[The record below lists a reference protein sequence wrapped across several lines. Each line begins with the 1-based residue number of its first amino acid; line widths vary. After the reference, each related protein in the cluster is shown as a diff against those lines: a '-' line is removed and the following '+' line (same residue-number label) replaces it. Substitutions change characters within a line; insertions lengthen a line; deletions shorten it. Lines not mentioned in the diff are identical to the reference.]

1 MSGHPDGAALAAEV
15 ARRLAERRG
24 EWAVV
29 GLGRSGVAAA
39 RLLRAM
45 GLPVY
50 ASDGGDTPALR
61 DAAEGAARAG
71 ADVAVGGHDLARIAR
86 AAVVVASPGIPPAAP
101 PLAAAHGARVPVV
114 SEVELA
120 LRCLPALRYVAITGT
135 NGKTTVTAM
144 TAQLLRAL
152 GHDAEAVGNIGTP
165 VSELALRDRP
175 PTWAAI
181 EVSSFQLHDTP
192 GILPDAGVLTTLS
205 PDHLDRYPS
214 LEAYY
219 ADKRRLFANASD
231 RSQWVTTADNADVD
245 ALVAGIAGHWHRF
258 TTAEPRSAGVAAWY
272 DRAGGMLHLGGAPF
286 VARQRLPHPGDHNV
300 ANLLAAALAVTVAAP
315 EHGQA
320 WAREAMAAAVPGLPA
335 RPHRLEAVGEVDGVQ
350 WINDSKATNVA
361 STLVALDGMTRPTVV
376 LLGGRPKNE
385 SMAPLVAPLRRM
397 ARAVVTYGE
406 GGPAIAA
413 ALAPALAEAVA
424 VESLDGAAF
433 EAVVARARHLA
444 RPGDVLL
451 LSPAC
456 ASYDMFRNYE
466 ERGRRFAALAAEA
479 ARASGAAPGATHG

>member
-1 MSGHPDGAALAAEV
+1 
-15 ARRLAERRG
+15 
-24 EWAVV
+24 
-29 GLGRSGVAAA
+29 
-39 RLLRAM
+39 
-45 GLPVY
+45 
-50 ASDGGDTPALR
+50 
-61 DAAEGAARAG
+61 
-71 ADVAVGGHDLARIAR
+71 
-86 AAVVVASPGIPPAAP
+86 
-101 PLAAAHGARVPVV
+101 
-114 SEVELA
+114 
-120 LRCLPALRYVAITGT
+120 
-135 NGKTTVTAM
+135 
-144 TAQLLRAL
+144 
-152 GHDAEAVGNIGTP
+152 
-165 VSELALRDRP
+165 
-175 PTWAAI
+175 
-181 EVSSFQLHDTP
+181 VSSFQLHDTP

-335 RPHRLEAVGEVDGVQ
+335 LPHRLEAVGEVDGVQ

-424 VESLDGAAF
+424 VESLSGAAF

-456 ASYDMFRNYE
+456 ASYDMFRNYVHRAQAFLKAVSALE
-466 ERGRRFAALAAEA
+466 SAPAGGGGGGR
-479 ARASGAAPGATHG
+479 